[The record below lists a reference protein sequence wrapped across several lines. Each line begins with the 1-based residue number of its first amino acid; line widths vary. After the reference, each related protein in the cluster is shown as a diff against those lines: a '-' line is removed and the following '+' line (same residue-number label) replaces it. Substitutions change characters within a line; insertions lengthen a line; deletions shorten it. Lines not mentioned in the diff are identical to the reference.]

1 MIFQIKPQEHIQLK
15 VFPEGITY
23 QIIKKLVP
31 KAIGIDYGTKRVGI
45 SISDS
50 SQLITGLTTIV
61 NKNIFQFLNELF
73 NKQDIDT
80 IVIGDRNLDG
90 NKTDSSLE
98 IEKFTNKLKNKYPN
112 KQISMID
119 ERFTSKIAFQS
130 IIESGV
136 KKQKRKDKC
145 LIDEVS
151 ATIILQDYL
160 SYK

>member
-1 MIFQIKPQEHIQLK
+1 M
-15 VFPEGITY
+15 
-23 QIIKKLVP
+23 P

-50 SQLITGLTTIV
+50 SQLIATGLTTVV
-61 NKNIFQFLNELF
+61 NNNIFQFLNELF
-73 NKQDIDT
+73 NKHDIDT
-80 IVIGDRNLDG
+80 IVIGDARNLDG
-90 NKTDSSLE
+90 NKTDSSVE
-98 IEKFTNKLKNKYPN
+98 IEKFITKLKRKYPN
-112 KQISMID
+112 KKISMID

-130 IIESGV
+130 IIDSGV
-136 KKQKRKDKC
+136 KKQKRKDKS

>member
-1 MIFQIKPQEHIQLK
+1 M
-15 VFPEGITY
+15 
-23 QIIKKLVP
+23 P
-31 KAIGIDYGTKRVGI
+31 KALGIDYGTKRVGI

-50 SQLITGLTTIV
+50 SQLIATGLTTIV

-80 IVIGDRNLDG
+80 IVIGDARNLDG

-98 IEKFTNKLKNKYPN
+98 IEKFTTKLKNKYPN

-160 SYK
+160 SYKVFSY